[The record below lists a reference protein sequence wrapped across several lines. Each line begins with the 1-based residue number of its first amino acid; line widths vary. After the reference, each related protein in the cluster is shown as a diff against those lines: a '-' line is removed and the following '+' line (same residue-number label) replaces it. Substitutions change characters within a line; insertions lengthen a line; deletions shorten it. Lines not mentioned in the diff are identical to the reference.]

1 MVHVPI
7 HGNSTRPDGTS
18 AVGPIVAIAA
28 ASAAGSFRAAGSR
41 AILFSPV
48 WLLDGCCT
56 GNRTT
61 DLVDRQPLFGLY
73 QGSPQWAYLGVAH
86 RFLVQ
91 NTRRSIYSD
100 EVCCWSLCRKVSLAN
115 IDERLKSSLTSSMY
129 ESCLVRS
136 LPGHSPLY
144 YVAWQGPPCPKTPLE
159 GWKRTARS
167 MMVSNLA
174 QAKVPQ
180 CSPIVPSLIRRALSS
195 SLSGM
200 KSTIL
205 GLCLFHNSMIGQRSY
220 LSVDH
225 HESRAMKRLSS

>member
-159 GWKRTARS
+159 GFPAGHGGLETDRQIHGVQPSPSQGTAVLAHCSQFDTASIVIEPLGNEIHDPRA
-167 MMVSNLA
+167 VS
-174 QAKVPQ
+174 V
-180 CSPIVPSLIRRALSS
+180 S
-195 SLSGM
+195 
-200 KSTIL
+200 
-205 GLCLFHNSMIGQRSY
+205 
-220 LSVDH
+220 
-225 HESRAMKRLSS
+225 